1 MRLCGEHFARF
12 NCGGNPLNVKQVFAD
27 TSDTTAITVTP
38 SEPFKSFWQPA
49 YQGPDPSNPND
60 PHYTGFG
67 VGIDPSNNGVN
78 IYNESNL
85 FHEALHGMTALYD
98 GEGGLPTPL
107 RIKAVLGI
115 CPTFR

>member
-1 MRLCGEHFARF
+1 MRYAANTSRF
-12 NCGGNPLNVKQVFAD
+12 NWGGNPLNVKQVFAD

-49 YQGPDPSNPND
+49 YQGPDPSYPND
-60 PHYTGFG
+60 PRYTGFG

-85 FHEALHGMTALYD
+85 FHEARAD
-98 GEGGLPTPL
+98 GSRNRLDDQQSP
-107 RIKAVLGI
+107 
-115 CPTFR
+115 